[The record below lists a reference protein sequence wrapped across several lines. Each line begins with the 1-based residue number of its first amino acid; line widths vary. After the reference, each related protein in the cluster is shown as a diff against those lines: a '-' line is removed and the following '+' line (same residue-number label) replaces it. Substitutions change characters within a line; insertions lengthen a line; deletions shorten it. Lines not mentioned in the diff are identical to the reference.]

1 MGRSNVIIVGV
12 VVLAPLILGIESYA
26 LYRAHHRRV
35 VHVAEAPP
43 EELPTPSP
51 STVVAAPPPP
61 VQPPAPA
68 LTDEVA
74 AAVAVPVP
82 ETPPPSSLQDRGE
95 ITRAAD
101 ELAFDILNLPD
112 DQRAA
117 IRAIDEAYARA
128 ALAANPLA
136 FGSVEQSRS
145 TAITSLLGPA
155 AARTFN
161 LAARKTKRR
170 LRSQVGSQ
178 NGGPR

>member
-26 LYRAHHRRV
+26 LFRAHHRRV
-35 VHVAEAPP
+35 VHAAEAPP

-61 VQPPAPA
+61 VQPAPA

-74 AAVAVPVP
+74 AAVAEPVP
-82 ETPPPSSLQDRGE
+82 EPPPPSSLQDRGE

-128 ALAANPLA
+128 ALANPLA
-136 FGSVEQSRS
+136 FGSVEQSRRS
-145 TAITSLLGPA
+145 AITSLLGPA
-155 AARTFN
+155 AAHTFN
-161 LAARKTKRR
+161 LAARKAKRHV
-170 LRSQVGSQ
+170 RSQVGSQ

>member
-26 LYRAHHRRV
+26 LFRAHHRRV

-51 STVVAAPPPP
+51 SAMVPAPPPP
-61 VQPPAPA
+61 VQPAPA

-74 AAVAVPVP
+74 AAVAEPVP

-95 ITRAAD
+95 IIRAAD
-101 ELAFDILNLPD
+101 ELAFDILDLPD

-136 FGSVEQSRS
+136 LWSVEQSRR

-155 AARTFN
+155 AAHTFN
-161 LAARKTKRR
+161 LAARKAKRR
-170 LRSQVGSQ
+170 VRSQVGSQ